1 MSTIVS
7 LIFILS
13 QFFFSSEVGDIKICE
28 KKIVHFL
35 NTNNKNCMHAH
46 LITSC
51 GLEIYYSYRASIKE
65 KELLFIG
72 RNFNKSNFNFFS
84 IHESDGCNR
93 ILIGLGCKQSVFAI
107 CNLLICY

>member
-13 QFFFSSEVGDIKICE
+13 QFFFSSEVGDIKILCE
-28 KKIVHFL
+28 KKIDHFL

-84 IHESDGCNR
+84 I
-93 ILIGLGCKQSVFAI
+93 L
-107 CNLLICY
+107 